1 MKRDSL
7 RYKLK
12 PTQPAYSVC
21 CRCILATLIAAIM
34 LIAVPTWAES
44 PGNRQVPVNQ
54 DEGQQPELS
63 TKNVA
68 IQKKTLR
75 RVYTFGGSFAVNNE
89 TVILGTDG
97 KEVSIKKMLV
107 PCDAKV
113 SYLVENGALTAKRI
127 DILRVASD
135 ASWQW
140 DSDHPE

>member
-12 PTQPAYSVC
+12 PTRTGYSVC
-21 CRCILATLIAAIM
+21 CRCMLATLIAAIM

-44 PGNRQVPVNQ
+44 PGKRQAPLNQ
-54 DEGQQPELS
+54 DEGQQLQLS
-63 TKNVA
+63 TVNVA

-75 RVYTFGGSFAVNNE
+75 RVYTFGRSFVVNSE
-89 TVILGTDG
+89 TVILNTDG

-113 SYLVENGALTAKRI
+113 SYLAENGALTAKRI
-127 DILRVASD
+127 DIIRVASD

-140 DSDHPE
+140 DSEHPE